1 LISKNN
7 NKLSSRTIAILAFH
21 KIGEPAPGG
30 WKSWFYIPEKTFT
43 DQLKF
48 LHDNGWQVINVLTF
62 LQGLMEPDVLP
73 ERAALITFDD
83 GYRSVRDVAL
93 PVLRR
98 FGYPAVIFVPTD
110 YIGQYNMFDD
120 GIEPR
125 EAICNWD
132 DLRELM
138 SNRVSVQSHGVSHR
152 RFSEISLD
160 EQKEELIRSKS
171 ILENN
176 LGNPVELMAFPY
188 GDDGKNK
195 ENTKSYLRE
204 TGYQAACLYG
214 GDSFV
219 LPAANPYC
227 LSRIAMGPDTN
238 LEEVLGVST
247 TKGKR

>member
-1 LISKNN
+1 MSN
-7 NKLSSRTIAILAFH
+7 RTIAILAFH

-30 WKSWFYIPEKTFT
+30 WKSWFYIPEETFT
-43 DQLKF
+43 GQMKF

-62 LQGLMEPDVLP
+62 LQGLTEPDALP
-73 ERAALITFDD
+73 ERSALITFDD
-83 GYRSVRDVAL
+83 GYRSVREIAL

-98 FGYPAVIFVPTD
+98 FGYPAVIFVPTG

-125 EAICNWD
+125 EAICDWD
-132 DLRELM
+132 DLHELT
-138 SNRVSVQSHGVSHR
+138 SHRVSVQSHGVSHR
-152 RFSEISLD
+152 RFSEISLG

-171 ILENN
+171 VLENN
-176 LGNPVELMAFPY
+176 LGTPVELIAFPY

-195 ENTKSYLRE
+195 EYTKSCLRE
-204 TGYQAACLYG
+204 IGYQAACLYG

-219 LPAANPYC
+219 LPAADPYC

-238 LEEVLGVST
+238 LEEVLGVKPGNGLKQWKKILS
-247 TKGKR
+247 